1 MQFLLTHTGCRSEER
16 AQNAC
21 EQLKKETGNDR
32 ISVSIESFS
41 LFLYQ
46 LIDMTDPKSIQH
58 CVEQIDAKDLQID
71 VLINNA
77 GVSMVHKYMEAQT
90 GVEMTCQTNY
100 IGVIQLT
107 ELLIPHLLS
116 IIDWLKSFLAN
127 QVHLAA
133 SS

>member
-1 MQFLLTHTGCRSEER
+1 
-16 AQNAC
+16 
-21 EQLKKETGNDR
+21 
-32 ISVSIESFS
+32 
-41 LFLYQ
+41 
-46 LIDMTDPKSIQH
+46 MTDPKSIQH

-116 IIDWLKSFLAN
+116 IIDWLKSLLAN